1 MWMYLKTLHDCG
13 STEIVGEDW
22 TNLRK
27 YFVYFSFLQTLI
39 PMSQSQPVG
48 GGGSGGGGGG
58 VNDEADGDQFIRPV
72 TFEDRRKENFDK
84 GNEELEKRRRALQE
98 TLKKE
103 QAMREA
109 AERAEAEKRE
119 RIKQEQER
127 RRQLEIEKQMARQR
141 EIEEEKEE
149 QRKRA
154 LEQREAAR
162 KELERQ
168 RQQEW
173 LRQRRS
179 EMEEKKNAE
188 MTKVRGLKAKSND
201 LAAEHQSLA
210 DKSSQLVKD
219 IEEAREQVQPKFLN
233 FLVTFI

>member
-1 MWMYLKTLHDCG
+1 MPM
-13 STEIVGEDW
+13 
-22 TNLRK
+22 
-27 YFVYFSFLQTLI
+27 FSIIFSLAQTLI
-39 PMSQSQPVG
+39 PVGPSQPGVP
-48 GGGSGGGGGG
+48 GGGSVGSAGG
-58 VNDEADGDQFIRPV
+58 VANEEVEGELIARPV

-127 RRQLEIEKQMARQR
+127 RRQLEMEKQMARQR

-162 KELERQ
+162 RELERQ

-188 MTKVRGLKAKSND
+188 MAKVRGLKTKSND

-219 IEEAREQVQPKFLN
+219 IEEAREQVRSGLDGRERGRRMRFFGYFLE
-233 FLVTFI
+233 FSFSS

>member
-1 MWMYLKTLHDCG
+1 
-13 STEIVGEDW
+13 
-22 TNLRK
+22 
-27 YFVYFSFLQTLI
+27 
-39 PMSQSQPVG
+39 MSQP
-48 GGGSGGGGGG
+48 GSGGGGGG
-58 VNDEADGDQFIRPV
+58 APATDEVDGDPQVNSPRPV

-127 RRQLEIEKQMARQR
+127 RRQLEMEKQMARQR

-162 KELERQ
+162 RELERQ

-173 LRQRRS
+173 LRQRKL
-179 EMEEKKNAE
+179 EIEEKKNGE
-188 MTKVRGLKAKSND
+188 MVKVRGLRTKSND

-219 IEEAREQVQPKFLN
+219 IEEAREQVGFPGREFGFWALIAPGQD
-233 FLVTFI
+233 